1 MALSEF
7 DLIRH
12 YFSSPALNF
21 KKGPVVL
28 GPGDDAAILEIP
40 SGSQLVMSMDTL
52 NESVHFPE
60 AADPFLLGQRCLLV
74 NLSDMAAMGAEPLAF
89 TLAISLPQS
98 NASWL
103 EAFSRGLAEVAT
115 TYQCPLIGGDTT
127 RGPLSITVQIHGL
140 VPQGQ
145 ALLRSGARAGDA
157 VYVTGELGD
166 GGAALWWLMHD
177 QRLLSSNLNSEDK
190 DHLRSAF
197 YTPQAQIK
205 AGIAL
210 RGLASA
216 ALDISDGLIADLQ
229 HILNASGGNTGLSA
243 EIETQA
249 VPMSETF
256 KKCIPAHEQLRMAL
270 SAGDDYEL
278 CVCIPADNEAE
289 AIARMN
295 AMNVR
300 FTRIGQV
307 VVHTQEQSD
316 RSIVLRYPD
325 GRKQRPQ
332 WSGYNHFV
340 DDGALA
346 EGSH

>member
-7 DLIRH
+7 DLIKH
-12 YFSSPALNF
+12 YFGSPALNF
-21 KKGPVVL
+21 KKGPVIL
-28 GPGDDAAILEIP
+28 GPGDDAAILAIP

-60 AADPFLLGQRCLLV
+60 AADPYLLGQRCLLV

-89 TLAISLPQS
+89 TLAISLPQADA
-98 NASWL
+98 NWL

-140 VPQGQ
+140 VPQGE

-166 GGAALWWLMHD
+166 GGAALWWLQQD
-177 QRLLSSNLNSEDK
+177 QRLLSRSINSEDK

-197 YTPQAQIK
+197 YRPQARIK

-216 ALDISDGLIADLQ
+216 ALDISDGLISDLQ
-229 HILNASGGNTGLSA
+229 HILDASGGEIALAA
-243 EIETQA
+243 EIETRA
-249 VPMSETF
+249 IPMSTTF
-256 KKCIPAHEQLRMAL
+256 KKCIPVQEQLRMAL

-278 CVCIPADNEAE
+278 CVCIPAENESE
-289 AIARMN
+289 AIGRMN
-295 AMNVR
+295 GIGVR

-307 VVHTQEQSD
+307 VAQTKEQSD
-316 RSIVLRYPD
+316 RGIVLRYPD
-325 GRKQRPQ
+325 GRNELPQ
-332 WSGYNHFV
+332 WNGYNHFV
-340 DDGALA
+340 DDGASA
-346 EGSH
+346 PGRH